1 MNTPNMQNGGAG
13 ADPGSIAAY
22 KQQVIGR
29 LLKTKGGFQ
38 KLAASMQQPLRLK
51 RDYQAVGR
59 KAFKVDQLPDGALA
73 IYDKDPEVAAFVVGE
88 DGESVQAIIKPRRVN
103 VPLIEIAT
111 APMIPYQQ
119 IKERRYDLIERC
131 QELAKAQI
139 MASEDDRVFVIID
152 STAEAGFDNIPG
164 QTNPDIPVV
173 APLSGQQIADAYAL
187 VERNNLRVAHFFL
200 NARDYADLRK
210 FGREILDFET
220 QNTLLNT
227 GILGTI
233 YGAKIIVSI
242 IVPVGVGY
250 VCCEP
255 EFFGRIPVRTELTVL
270 SADDPVKRQ
279 IGFSVFEQLGFICHN
294 PLGLSRL
301 VITR

>member
-1 MNTPNMQNGGAG
+1 MPLPQNLSGANT
-13 ADPGSIAAY
+13 DAASLAAF
-22 KQQVIGR
+22 KQQAISAM
-29 LLKTKGGFQ
+29 LKQRGGFQ
-38 KLAASMQQPLRLK
+38 KLAASMQQPLRIK

-73 IYDKDPEVAAFVVGE
+73 IYDKDPEVSAYVVSE
-88 DGESVQAIIKPRRVN
+88 DGESVQAILKPRRVN

-119 IKERRYDLIERC
+119 VKERRFDLIERA
-131 QELAKAQI
+131 QELAKSQI
-139 MASEDDRVFVIID
+139 MQAEDDRVFTIID
-152 STAEAGFDNIPG
+152 TTANSGFDNIPG

-173 APLSGQQIADAYAL
+173 APLSGQQIADAFSL

-200 NARDYADLRK
+200 NARDYSDLRK

-220 QNTLLNT
+220 QNVLLNT

-242 IVPVGVGY
+242 VVPVGTGY
-250 VCCEP
+250 VCAEP
-255 EFFGRIPVRTELTVL
+255 EYFGRIPVRTELTVL

-279 IGFSVFEQLGFICHN
+279 LGFSVFEQLGFICHN
-294 PLGLSRL
+294 PLGTSRL

>member
-1 MNTPNMQNGGAG
+1 MDNMNN
-13 ADPGSIAAY
+13 DPGSIAAL
-22 KQQVIGR
+22 KQQVIGT
-29 LLKTKGGFQ
+29 LLKQRGGFQ
-38 KLAASMQQPLRLK
+38 KLAASMQQPLRVK
-51 RDYQAVGR
+51 RDYQSVGR

-73 IYDKDPEVAAFVVGE
+73 IYDKDPEVSAFVVAE
-88 DGESVQAIIKPRRVN
+88 DGQSVQAVIKPRRVN

-119 IKERRYDLIERC
+119 VKERRFDLIERA
-131 QELAKAQI
+131 QELAKSQI
-139 MASEDDRVFVIID
+139 MQTEDDRVFTIID

-173 APLSGQQIADAYAL
+173 APLSGQQIADAFSL

-220 QNTLLNT
+220 QNVLLNT

-233 YGAKIIVSI
+233 YGAKIITSI

-250 VCCEP
+250 VCAEP
-255 EFFGRIPVRTELTVL
+255 EYFGRIPVRTEVTVL

-279 IGFSVFEQLGFICHN
+279 LGFSVFEQLGFINHN
-294 PLGLSRL
+294 PLGLSRI